1 MTFYKVINMSYFK
14 RVFLSLYAAIFIS
27 SLGLGILSPILPSY
41 VDRFATS
48 ALTLGLVFGAYSASR
63 TIFMTPIGYLSDRI
77 SRKVFIVT
85 GLALFT
91 TVSPLYAMANGVIHL
106 VLVRFLQ
113 GLAAAMILPVAM
125 SYMGDLAPKGR
136 EGFVMGT
143 FTSAFF
149 AGLGGGPLICGY
161 LRDRYSMDAA
171 FYGMGILSLAAL
183 IVVIVT
189 LPTDEHPQH
198 GTRKRVKARV
208 EKRQLLPTADLAG
221 LLIFRFSRAIGIGFT
236 WVLMPLF
243 AVGELH
249 LSSFQVGVLLSVNT
263 GITTILQAPFGHM
276 SDRFGHL
283 KSLFLGSVIGAFA
296 VAGISWAGNF
306 RDLIIVFLAMGIAGG
321 LVVPAGSALAVRI
334 GQERGMGT
342 VMGLY
347 NTSLSLGT
355 MLGPIIGGFMA
366 DTWGIRS
373 VFPLGGA
380 VGIAGCLALL
390 FLWRKTPLPHALD
403 NGHPRY

>member
-1 MTFYKVINMSYFK
+1 MSPFK
-14 RVFLSLYAAIFIS
+14 RIFLSLYASIFIS

-48 ALTLGLVFGAYSASR
+48 ALTLGIVFGAYSASR
-63 TIFMTPIGYLSDRI
+63 TIFMTPVGYLSDRVG
-77 SRKVFIVT
+77 RKVFIVT
-85 GLALFT
+85 GLVLFT
-91 TVSPLYAMANGVIHL
+91 AVSPLYAAANGMVQL
-106 VLVRFLQ
+106 MLVRFLQ
-113 GLAAAMILPVAM
+113 GIAAAMILPVAL
-125 SYMGDLAPKGR
+125 SYIGDLAPNGK

-149 AGLGGGPLICGY
+149 AGLGGGPLIVGY

-171 FYGMGILSLAAL
+171 FYGMGILSLTAL

-189 LPTDEHPQH
+189 LPADEHPWP
-198 GTRKRVKARV
+198 GTRKIKKGSSGEHQRF
-208 EKRQLLPTADLAG
+208 QTADLAG
-221 LLIFRFSRAIGIGFT
+221 LLIFRFSRAIGIGFA

-243 AVGELH
+243 AIGELH

-263 GITTILQAPFGHM
+263 VVTTLLQAPLGHL

-283 KSLFLGSVIGAFA
+283 KSIFFGSIIAALA
-296 VAGISWAGNF
+296 VAGISWAHSF
-306 RDLIIVFLAMGIAGG
+306 REMVIIFLAMGLAGAFI
-321 LVVPAGSALAVRI
+321 VPAGSALAVRI
-334 GQERGMGT
+334 GHERGMGS

-366 DTWGIRS
+366 DRWGIRS
-373 VFPLGGA
+373 VFPFGGA
-380 VGIAGCLALL
+380 VGIAGYLALL
-390 FLWRKTPLPHALD
+390 ALWREAPSTHSLD
-403 NGHPRY
+403 NGHPKY